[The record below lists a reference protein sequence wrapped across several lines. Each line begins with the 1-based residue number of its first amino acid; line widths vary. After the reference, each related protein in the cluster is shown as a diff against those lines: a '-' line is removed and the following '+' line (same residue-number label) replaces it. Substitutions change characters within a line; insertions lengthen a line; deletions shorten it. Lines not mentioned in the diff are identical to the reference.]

1 MNKHKMEQ
9 KYCKM
14 KTEEYLALPGII
26 TMIKKYFIAI
36 LEYLSRHFKKF
47 NQFIRQLINSYFI
60 SYSVSTLHLLKLI
73 SFSLKTCRK

>member
-26 TMIKKYFIAI
+26 TMIKKYFIYRNPRI
-36 LEYLSRHFKKF
+36 FVSPFQKIQPVHSTINKF
-47 NQFIRQLINSYFI
+47 VLYIVFSFDIAFIEINQ
-60 SYSVSTLHLLKLI
+60 LL
-73 SFSLKTCRK
+73 FENM